1 LEEELKQKKAQM
13 FQSKTLNVKTDDIVK
28 GCIMKLTF
36 KSVENSFEVMKLTRQ
51 QFKNKYI
58 EEEFL
63 DRVVY
68 VDIQKN
74 SNMIF
79 IRCKSSEATLE
90 LIKEKKFLN
99 EFNKSLL
106 NGNDEIDYFEK
117 IFSNRH
123 KKNEKKDKKSKLKPV
138 VCIFYF
144 KIREKWLTN

>member
-1 LEEELKQKKAQM
+1 
-13 FQSKTLNVKTDDIVK
+13 
-28 GCIMKLTF
+28 MKLTF

-58 EEEFL
+58 AEEFF

-79 IRCKSSEATLE
+79 IRCKSNETALE
-90 LIKEKKFLN
+90 LIKENNFLS

-106 NGNDEIDYFEK
+106 NGSDEIDYFEK
-117 IFSNRH
+117 IFSNRQ
-123 KKNEKKDKKSKLKPV
+123 KKNEKKEKKSKLKSV
-138 VCIFYF
+138 VCFYLNC
-144 KIREKWLTN
+144 KKLYLI

>member
-1 LEEELKQKKAQM
+1 MEEELKQKKALK

-58 EEEFL
+58 AEEFF

-79 IRCKSSEATLE
+79 IRCKSNETALE
-90 LIKEKKFLN
+90 LIKENNFLS

-106 NGNDEIDYFEK
+106 NGSDEIDYFEK
-117 IFSNRH
+117 IFSNRQ
-123 KKNEKKDKKSKLKPV
+123 KKNEKKEKKSKLKSV
-138 VCIFYF
+138 VCFYLNC
-144 KIREKWLTN
+144 KKLYLI

>member
-1 LEEELKQKKAQM
+1 MEEELKQKKALK

-36 KSVENSFEVMKLTRQ
+36 KSVENNFEVMKLTRQ

-58 EEEFL
+58 AEEFF

-79 IRCKSSEATLE
+79 IRCKSNETALE
-90 LIKEKKFLN
+90 LIKENNFLS

-106 NGNDEIDYFEK
+106 NGSDEIDYFEK
-117 IFSNRH
+117 IFSNRQ
-123 KKNEKKDKKSKLKPV
+123 KKNEKKEKKSKLKTV
-138 VCIFYF
+138 VCFYLNC
-144 KIREKWLTN
+144 KKLYLI